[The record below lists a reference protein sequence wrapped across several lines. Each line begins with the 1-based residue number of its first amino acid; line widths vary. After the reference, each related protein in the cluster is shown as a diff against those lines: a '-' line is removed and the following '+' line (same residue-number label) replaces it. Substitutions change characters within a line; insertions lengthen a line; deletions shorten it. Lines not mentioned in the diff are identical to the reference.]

1 MYYIVCHTIG
11 GDDVGAECI
20 RHWKYLGLPSQRY
33 DEYFGCANPENLRSQ
48 DWCPTEVNRDGEY
61 VIGSDKWGFCPD
73 NCPKHNNSISPSM
86 EEEDLDGSRSESINN
101 SHENSET
108 KEIDEDGSENFLAGD
123 NSDGEGHKP
132 MGRSDWSHSDC
143 CDVEFCELSVNRS
156 NGSVRGVLIP
166 RIHGTFV

>member
-1 MYYIVCHTIG
+1 MYWVVHACIHYKNLILCLNFMYYIVCHTIG

-20 RHWKYLGLPSQRY
+20 RHWKYLGLPSHRY
-33 DEYFGCANPENLRSQ
+33 NEYFGCANPENLRSQ

-108 KEIDEDGSENFLAGD
+108 KEIDEDGSSSEHVDKSDNNFMD
-123 NSDGEGHKP
+123 Q
-132 MGRSDWSHSDC
+132 
-143 CDVEFCELSVNRS
+143 EFHYQEEEIPS
-156 NGSVRGVLIP
+156 NTESFLKQP
-166 RIHGTFV
+166 K

>member
-73 NCPKHNNSISPSM
+73 NCPR
-86 EEEDLDGSRSESINN
+86 SRSESNNN
-101 SHENSET
+101 SLETSKT
-108 KEIDEDGSENFLAGD
+108 KEIDEQES
-123 NSDGEGHKP
+123 
-132 MGRSDWSHSDC
+132 
-143 CDVEFCELSVNRS
+143 
-156 NGSVRGVLIP
+156 I
-166 RIHGTFV
+166 